1 MKLNDDH
8 QALVDFFARITL
20 PTGFQH
26 VNEYSVFLDLPVAT
40 ETYLRRLHSDV
51 DTNRQSAALA
61 LTGIKEWAMQQDF
74 HARLEPTDVPVI
86 L

>member
-1 MKLNDDH
+1 MKLSDDH
-8 QALVDFFARITL
+8 QALVDFFASITL

-26 VNEYSVFLDLPVAT
+26 VNEYSVFLDLPGAT
-40 ETYLRRLHSDV
+40 EMYIRRLYSDV

-61 LTGIKEWAMQQDF
+61 LTGIKEWAIQQDF
-74 HARLEPTDVPVI
+74 DAKLEPANVLVS